1 MASAARITTVI
12 SHPTSAVLAVAA
24 VEGAGSFTISD
35 PSVITSSIIDPLV
48 AVETSN
54 GSIID
59 STTGFSTEFFT
70 ITDSQLISSKSSLHA
85 ADSSSTI
92 LSLASSTATS
102 TPLPLSSPS
111 YSPPQNP
118 PSSASLSAGA
128 KIGLG
133 EAIAVV
139 MLCLLVGGI
148 LGYRRRRIRRRTHR
162 TTKQSTVPEMGGS
175 SRRNIPELEGAPVE
189 RTTGRAE
196 LESSAVLDNDKER
209 EEFRI
214 AQG

>member
-1 MASAARITTVI
+1 
-12 SHPTSAVLAVAA
+12 
-24 VEGAGSFTISD
+24 
-35 PSVITSSIIDPLV
+35 
-48 AVETSN
+48 
-54 GSIID
+54 
-59 STTGFSTEFFT
+59 
-70 ITDSQLISSKSSLHA
+70 
-85 ADSSSTI
+85 
-92 LSLASSTATS
+92 
-102 TPLPLSSPS
+102 
-111 YSPPQNP
+111 
-118 PSSASLSAGA
+118 
-128 KIGLG
+128 
-133 EAIAVV
+133 

-196 LESSAVLDNDKER
+196 LESSAVLGNDGER